1 MKEFSCTFC
10 NYETSRKHDLKKHI
24 QTAKYCLKIQSEKKS
39 EKTRKKTEKIKQNKV
54 TKTTEYLRAKVSKSE
69 QKSLK
74 KNEDKS
80 YKCQFC
86 LEKFSRKYN
95 LVRHEKSCKL
105 GVILS
110 ISAENQKLLEINEKI
125 SKEILEIRK
134 EYEEKLRQKDLEI
147 KELAMASINRPTTI
161 NRNKITINQ
170 KISNLDPLHF
180 EKMGEYSEYLTIDH
194 IKAGLDG
201 YVDYALEY
209 PFKNRVVCSDFA
221 RKKIKYKDID
231 GNVINDPEMTKLA
244 KRFFESISQKN
255 QELTQQYANE
265 IREKWGKV
273 PGMYEYMMNL
283 LENLGNN
290 QESISQSSQGISTDF
305 AKHFIHSICSR
316 SV

>member
-10 NYETSRKHDLKKHI
+10 NYETSRKHDLKKHM
-24 QTAKYCLKIQSEKKS
+24 QTAKYCLKIQSEKNS
-39 EKTRKKTEKIKQNKV
+39 EKTRKKTEKINQNQV
-54 TKTTEYLRAKVSKSE
+54 TQTTEYLRAKVSKSE

-74 KNEDKS
+74 KNEDKL
-80 YKCQFC
+80 YQCQFC

-221 RKKIKYKDID
+221 RKKIKYKDTD

>member
-10 NYETSRKHDLKKHI
+10 DYETSRKHDLKKHMK
-24 QTAKYCLKIQSEKKS
+24 TAKYCLKIQSEKNS
-39 EKTRKKTEKIKQNKV
+39 EKTKKKLYKLKQNTV

-80 YKCQFC
+80 YQCQFC

-105 GVILS
+105 GVIMS
-110 ISAENQKLLEINEKI
+110 ISVENQKLLEINKKI

-147 KELAMASINRPTTI
+147 KELAMAGINRPTTI

-221 RKKIKYKDID
+221 RKKIKYKDTD

>member
-10 NYETSRKHDLKKHI
+10 GYETSRKHDLKKHI
-24 QTAKYCLKIQSEKKS
+24 QTAKYCLKIRSEKNS
-39 EKTRKKTEKIKQNKV
+39 EKTKKTSEKPKQ
-54 TKTTEYLRAKVSKSE
+54 TQDLETTEYSRAKVSKSE
-69 QKSLK
+69 QNSLK
-74 KNEDKS
+74 KNDDKS
-80 YKCQFC
+80 YQCQFC
-86 LEKFSRKYN
+86 LEKFTRKYN
-95 LVRHEKSCKL
+95 LIRHEKSCKF
-105 GVILS
+105 GVIVS
-110 ISAENQKLLEINEKI
+110 ISVENQKLLEINEKI
-125 SKEILEIRK
+125 TKEILEIRK

-147 KELAMASINRPTTI
+147 KELAMAGINRPTTI

-209 PFKNRVVCSDFA
+209 PLKNRVVCSDFA
-221 RKKIKYKDID
+221 RKKIKYKDTD

-255 QELTQQYANE
+255 QELTQQYADE

-283 LENLGNN
+283 LEELSSN

>member
-10 NYETSRKHDLKKHI
+10 GYETSRKHDLKKHI
-24 QTAKYCLKIQSEKKS
+24 QTAKYCLKIRSEKNS
-39 EKTRKKTEKIKQNKV
+39 EKTKKTSEKPKQ
-54 TKTTEYLRAKVSKSE
+54 TQSLETTEYSRAKVSKSE
-69 QKSLK
+69 QNSLK
-74 KNEDKS
+74 KNDDKS
-80 YKCQFC
+80 YQCQFC

-95 LVRHEKSCKL
+95 LVRHEKSCKF
-105 GVILS
+105 GVIVS

-125 SKEILEIRK
+125 TKEILEIRK

-147 KELAMASINRPTTI
+147 KELAMAGINRPTTI

-209 PFKNRVVCSDFA
+209 PLKNRVVCSDFA
-221 RKKIKYKDID
+221 RKKIKYKDTD

-255 QELTQQYANE
+255 QELTQQYADE

-283 LENLGNN
+283 LEELSSN

>member
-24 QTAKYCLKIQSEKKS
+24 QTAKYCLKIQSDKNS
-39 EKTRKKTEKIKQNKV
+39 EKTRKSVENTKQSSV
-54 TKTTEYLRAKVSKSE
+54 PKTTEYSRVKVSKNE
-69 QKSLK
+69 QNSLK

-80 YKCQFC
+80 YTCQFC

-95 LVRHEKSCKL
+95 LVRHEKSCKV
-105 GVILS
+105 GVIRS
-110 ISAENQKLLEINEKI
+110 ISVENQKLMEINKKI

-147 KELAMASINRPTTI
+147 KELAMAGINRPTTI
-161 NRNKITINQ
+161 NKNKITINQ
-170 KISNLDPLHF
+170 KISNLDPLYF
-180 EKMGEYSEYLTIDH
+180 EKMGEFTEYLTIDH
-194 IKAGLDG
+194 IKAGLNG
-201 YVDYALEY
+201 YVDYAMEY
-209 PFKNRVVCSDFA
+209 PFKNRVVCSDFS
-221 RKKIKYKDID
+221 RKKIKYKDSD

-255 QELTQQYANE
+255 QELTRQYANE
-265 IREKWGKV
+265 IKEKWGKV

-305 AKHFIHSICSR
+305 AKNFIHSVCSR

>member
-10 NYETSRKHDLKKHI
+10 NYETSRKHDLKKHM
-24 QTAKYCLKIQSEKKS
+24 QTAKYCLKIQSEKNS
-39 EKTRKKTEKIKQNKV
+39 EKTRKTTEKIKQNKV

-74 KNEDKS
+74 KNEDKL
-80 YKCQFC
+80 YQCQFC

-221 RKKIKYKDID
+221 LKKIKYKDTD

>member
-1 MKEFSCTFC
+1 MKEFSCMFC
-10 NYETSRKHDLKKHI
+10 TYETSRKHDLKKHI
-24 QTAKYCLKIQSEKKS
+24 QTAKYCLKIRSEKNS
-39 EKTRKKTEKIKQNKV
+39 EKTRNTVEKVEQTPV
-54 TKTTEYLRAKVSKSE
+54 PKTTEYSRVKVSKSE
-69 QKSLK
+69 QKFLK

-80 YKCQFC
+80 FKCQFC
-86 LEKFSRKYN
+86 LEEFSRKFN

-105 GVILS
+105 GVIRS
-110 ISAENQKLLEINEKI
+110 ISDENQKLLEINEKI
-125 SKEILEIRK
+125 SKEIVEIRK

-147 KELAMASINRPTTI
+147 KELAMAGINRPTTI
-161 NRNKITINQ
+161 NKNKITINQ

-180 EKMGEYSEYLTIDH
+180 EKIGEYCEYLTIDH
-194 IKAGLDG
+194 IKAGVDG

-221 RKKIKYKDID
+221 RKKIKYKDTD

-244 KRFFESISQKN
+244 KQFFESISQKN

-283 LENLGNN
+283 LEDLGNN
-290 QESISQSSQGISTDF
+290 QESISQGSQGISTDF
-305 AKHFIHSICSR
+305 AKHFIHSICSG

>member
-10 NYETSRKHDLKKHI
+10 NYETSRKHDLKKHM
-24 QTAKYCLKIQSEKKS
+24 QTAKYCLKIQSEKNS
-39 EKTRKKTEKIKQNKV
+39 EKTRKTTEKIKQNKV

-69 QKSLK
+69 QKFLK

-80 YKCQFC
+80 YQCQFC

-180 EKMGEYSEYLTIDH
+180 EKMREYSEYLTIDH

-221 RKKIKYKDID
+221 RKKIKYKDTD

>member
-1 MKEFSCTFC
+1 M
-10 NYETSRKHDLKKHI
+10 
-24 QTAKYCLKIQSEKKS
+24 QTAKYCLKIRSEKNS
-39 EKTRKKTEKIKQNKV
+39 EKTKKTSEKPKQ
-54 TKTTEYLRAKVSKSE
+54 TQALKTTEYLRAKVSKSE
-69 QKSLK
+69 QNSLK
-74 KNEDKS
+74 KNGDKS
-80 YKCQFC
+80 YQCQFC
-86 LEKFSRKYN
+86 LEKFTRKYN

-147 KELAMASINRPTTI
+147 KELAMAGINRPTTI

-221 RKKIKYKDID
+221 RKKIKYKDTD

>member
-1 MKEFSCTFC
+1 MKGFSCTFC
-10 NYETSRKHDLKKHI
+10 GYETSRKHDLKKHI
-24 QTAKYCLKIQSEKKS
+24 QTAKYCLKIRSEKNS
-39 EKTRKKTEKIKQNKV
+39 EKTRKTSEKPKQ
-54 TKTTEYLRAKVSKSE
+54 TQSLETTEYSRAKVSKSE
-69 QKSLK
+69 QNSLK
-74 KNEDKS
+74 KNDDKS
-80 YKCQFC
+80 YQCQFC
-86 LEKFSRKYN
+86 LEQFSRKYN
-95 LVRHEKSCKL
+95 LVRHEQSCKL
-105 GVILS
+105 GVIVS
-110 ISAENQKLLEINEKI
+110 ISVENQKLLEINEKI
-125 SKEILEIRK
+125 TKEILEIRK

-147 KELAMASINRPTTI
+147 KELAMAGINRPTTI

-180 EKMGEYSEYLTIDH
+180 EKMREFSEYLTIDH

-209 PFKNRVVCSDFA
+209 PLKNRVVCSDFA
-221 RKKIKYKDID
+221 RKKIKYKDTD

-244 KRFFESISQKN
+244 KRFFESIYQKN
-255 QELTQQYANE
+255 QELTQQYADE

-283 LENLGNN
+283 LEELSSN

>member
-1 MKEFSCTFC
+1 M
-10 NYETSRKHDLKKHI
+10 KKHI

-39 EKTRKKTEKIKQNKV
+39 EKTRKKTEKIKQNKD

-80 YKCQFC
+80 YQCQFC

-105 GVILS
+105 GVIMS

-244 KRFFESISQKN
+244 KQFFESISQKN

>member
-10 NYETSRKHDLKKHI
+10 NYETSRKHDLKKHM
-24 QTAKYCLKIQSEKKS
+24 QTAKYCLKIQSEKNS
-39 EKTRKKTEKIKQNKV
+39 EKTRKTTEKIKQNKV

-74 KNEDKS
+74 KNEDKL
-80 YKCQFC
+80 YQCQFC

-180 EKMGEYSEYLTIDH
+180 EKMREYSEYLTIDH

-221 RKKIKYKDID
+221 RKKIKYKDTD

>member
-1 MKEFSCTFC
+1 MK
-10 NYETSRKHDLKKHI
+10 
-24 QTAKYCLKIQSEKKS
+24 TAKYCLKIQSEKNS
-39 EKTRKKTEKIKQNKV
+39 EKTKKKLYKLKQNTV

-80 YKCQFC
+80 YQCQFC

-105 GVILS
+105 GVIMS
-110 ISAENQKLLEINEKI
+110 ISVENQKLLEINKKI

-134 EYEEKLRQKDLEI
+134 EYEEKLRQKDTEI
-147 KELAMASINRPTTI
+147 KELAMAGINRPTTI

-170 KISNLDPLHF
+170 KISNLDTLHF
-180 EKMGEYSEYLTIDH
+180 EKMGEYSEYLTIEH

-221 RKKIKYKDID
+221 RRKIKYKDTD
-231 GNVINDPEMTKLA
+231 GNVINDLEMTKLA
-244 KRFFESISQKN
+244 KQFFESISQKN
-255 QELTQQYANE
+255 QELTHQYANE
-265 IREKWGKV
+265 IREKWGNV

-283 LENLGNN
+283 LEDLGNN

-316 SV
+316 SA